1 MYGETYGLTFWL
13 VWAWA
18 SHNAVWVNA
27 AAHLCMFSGILWMV
41 FHNPDQP
48 WYYKNPMWFAGLASL
63 LCFISIGFQFAFGG
77 DFPFSYKNI
86 GLIGETVFNCCWA
99 FFFVSYLVQ
108 QKHG

>member
-1 MYGETYGLTFWL
+1 MYGETYGMTFWW

-27 AAHLCMFSGILWMV
+27 AAHLFMFSGILWMV

-48 WYYKNPMWFAGLASL
+48 WYYKNPMWFAGLSSL